1 MQTIVPLLLILL
13 GTGLLGLGIFQFFR
27 QTRKIR
33 QAVKAEGVVTQL
45 IRVRARNSYVRIKTA
60 TGTKLE
66 PKYRYRAQVR
76 FTTETGQKINLSSPV
91 SYRPA
96 RHQVG
101 EKVEVLFNPHN
112 PAEAWMNGFW
122 ELWFLTFMLIFW
134 GVFALGMGGI
144 AWLLQNQKI

>member
-1 MQTIVPLLLILL
+1 MQTTVPLLLIFL
-13 GTGLLGLGIFQFFR
+13 GTGLLGLGILQFFR
-27 QTRKIR
+27 QSRKIR
-33 QAVKAEGVVTQL
+33 QLVKTEGVVTQL
-45 IRVRARNSYVRIKTA
+45 IRVRVRNSFVRTKTE

-76 FTTETGQKINLSSPV
+76 FTAETGQKINLSSPV

-112 PAEAWMNGFW
+112 PAESWINGFW

-134 GVFALGMGGI
+134 GVFALGMGVI

>member
-1 MQTIVPLLLILL
+1 MQTTVPLLLILL

-45 IRVRARNSYVRIKTA
+45 IRVRARNSYVRIKTE

-101 EKVEVLFNPHN
+101 EKVEVLYDPHN
-112 PAEAWMNGFW
+112 PAAAQVNGFW
-122 ELWFLTFMLIFW
+122 ELWFLTFMLNFW
-134 GVFALGMGGI
+134 GVFALGMGAI